1 MPVFPPV
8 ALKNNLRPPI
18 PPSPPRWTGKKEI
31 SFDLQNLLFLPSY
44 LLDFDD
50 QTYFA
55 PKLGPIFETDFSRP
69 KTSLIDKKNNTIEII
84 PQVKEKQKE
93 PDISE
98 INLSKE
104 LSKLFPDIDEKI
116 NQDKTKIPKVELSQL
131 SEILSEINRGEIP
144 KQLQF
149 FTGGENQDFESRAKV
164 IGLSTDS
171 SEFLNFLKS
180 STCEY
185 LLTNN
190 KLKIHIETGIIY
202 YDNTD
207 TNESIYGFFQLQ
219 EDQTKKFIDFE
230 FTYDETYQK
239 YFDEFLLQIN
249 GQADNTLDLLTN
261 KNSTFLFYHFNDFL
275 SRVNIPTKLLGIVK

>member
-1 MPVFPPV
+1 M
-8 ALKNNLRPPI
+8 
-18 PPSPPRWTGKKEI
+18 
-31 SFDLQNLLFLPSY
+31 
-44 LLDFDD
+44 
-50 QTYFA
+50 
-55 PKLGPIFETDFSRP
+55 
-69 KTSLIDKKNNTIEII
+69 
-84 PQVKEKQKE
+84 KEKQKE
-93 PDISE
+93 PEISE

-104 LSKLFPDIDEKI
+104 LFKLFPDIDEKI
-116 NQDKTKIPKVELSQL
+116 NQDKTEIPKVELSQL

-171 SEFLNFLKS
+171 SEFLNFFKS
-180 STCEY
+180 STCKD
-185 LLTNN
+185 LLTDN
-190 KLKIHIETGIIY
+190 KLKIHIETGNIY

-219 EDQTKKFIDFE
+219 EDHTKKFIDLE